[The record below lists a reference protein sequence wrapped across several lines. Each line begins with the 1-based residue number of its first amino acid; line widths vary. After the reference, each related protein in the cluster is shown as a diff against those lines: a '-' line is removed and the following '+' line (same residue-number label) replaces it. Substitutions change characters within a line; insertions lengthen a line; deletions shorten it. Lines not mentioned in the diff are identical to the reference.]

1 MTRFINPASFQLETT
16 EDEGHFITER
26 GTVEVTIGRET
37 RRLPA
42 VITTFPEDFRAEA
55 EIAVYGNGLF
65 GRYRTGDKAWPARVS
80 QTHWRDGKV
89 SESGYF
95 GRDDRSG
102 RFQKI
107 NGIFFG

>member
-1 MTRFINPASFQLETT
+1 MTRFINPASFQLDRT
-16 EDEGHFITER
+16 EDTGHFIIEH

-42 VITTFPEDFRAEA
+42 RVTTYPETFRAEA
-55 EIAVYGNGLF
+55 EISVAGNGLF
-65 GRYRTGDKAWPARVS
+65 GRYRTGDKAWPARIG

-89 SESGYF
+89 SESGFF

-107 NGIFFG
+107 NGIFFA